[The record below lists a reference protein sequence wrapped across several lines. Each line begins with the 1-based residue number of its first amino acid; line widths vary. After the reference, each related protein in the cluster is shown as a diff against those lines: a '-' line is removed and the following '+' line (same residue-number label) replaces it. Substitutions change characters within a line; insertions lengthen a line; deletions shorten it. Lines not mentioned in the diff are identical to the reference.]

1 MNHHEQ
7 ELSHLKE
14 RLLFMAGHAELAV
27 NRALKALLERDDE
40 LASRVERE
48 DTILDDLEVEID
60 ELSLRLLAKAP
71 LAGELRLITV
81 SMRIA
86 RDLERVGDE
95 ATTIARRVRE
105 LNTEPQLKPYVDIP
119 RMAEIAL
126 GMLKTALDAFVD
138 RDAES
143 ARAVIPRDREVD
155 AIHRQLQR
163 ELVSYMIE
171 KPTTI
176 TRCLNLMTVSKALER
191 IADHAANLAE
201 EVVFIYEGEDIRHG
215 INVDAARP
223 APASAAQPI
232 TPGP

>member
-1 MNHHEQ
+1 MSHHEQ

-40 LASRVERE
+40 VARRVERE

-60 ELSLRLLAKAP
+60 ELCLRLLAKAP

-126 GMLKTALDAFVD
+126 GMLKSALDAFVD
-138 RDAES
+138 HDGEA
-143 ARAVIPRDREVD
+143 ARAVVPRDREVD
-155 AIHRQLQR
+155 ALHRQLQR

-176 TRCLNLMTVSKALER
+176 TRCLNLMTISKALER

-201 EVVFIYEGEDIRHG
+201 EVVFIYEGRDIRHG
-215 INVDAARP
+215 LDGEASSPIPPP
-223 APASAAQPI
+223 AEQPVNPAS
-232 TPGP
+232 